1 MIADFAPEN
10 FIINGDSS
18 CGYLAN
24 SKEGW
29 YKALKKLACSKS
41 KRDEIAVN
49 VYECFNNLYN
59 KKISYKLHI

>member
-10 FIINGDSS
+10 FIINRDTSY
-18 CGYLAN
+18 GYLTN

-29 YKALKKLACSKS
+29 YKALKELACSKS
-41 KRDEIAVN
+41 KRDQVAVN
-49 VYECFNNLYN
+49 VYESLIIFII